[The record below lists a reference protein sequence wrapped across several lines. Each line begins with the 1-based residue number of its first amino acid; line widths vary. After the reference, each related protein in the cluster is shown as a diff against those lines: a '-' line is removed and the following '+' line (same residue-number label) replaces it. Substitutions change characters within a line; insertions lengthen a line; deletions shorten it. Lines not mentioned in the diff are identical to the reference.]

1 MIRGKSYQRY
11 PAEFKR
17 MVLLKASE
25 DGVTAN
31 SVCEELGIS
40 FRQLSRWRDEFRLK
54 GDDAFKG
61 NKQTSNNELTKLKQE
76 LVRVK
81 KERDFLKDAVVF
93 FAKESG

>member
-1 MIRGKSYQRY
+1 MTKGRSYQRY

-17 MVLLKASE
+17 MALLKASE

-61 NKQTSNNELTKLKQE
+61 SKQTSNNELTKLKQE
-76 LVRVK
+76 LAKVK

>member
-1 MIRGKSYQRY
+1 MTKGKNYQRY

-17 MVLLKASE
+17 MALLKASE

-31 SVCEELGIS
+31 SVCEDLGIS

-54 GDDAFKG
+54 GDSAFTS
-61 NKQTSNNELTKLKQE
+61 NKQTRNDELLKLKKE
-76 LVRVK
+76 LEKVK

-93 FAKESG
+93 FAKESD